1 MNELNRNRGQRTI
14 WVSILSAMVAGAAS
28 AQSYSQPGYPQSAG
42 YGQAGYDD
50 AQAGDPPSR
59 VARVSVVV
67 GNVSFESASVQQFSV
82 AETNYPMTSGDRIYA
97 DLGANAEIQTGQL
110 AVRMGQ
116 QTDLTVTAMTDTLAQ
131 FGLAQGSVHLRTFDL
146 NQGEIVELDTP
157 NVSLTVLEAGDVRV
171 DVDAYGNTGVN
182 VLSGQVQLDG
192 NGVQEVLSQGER
204 IYLAGSNPV
213 QAQNLRGMR
222 ADGLDRF
229 SQQRDSVYESAYA
242 AEQDYLNPG
251 TIGAEDL
258 TAYGSWDDD
267 ADYGAVW
274 YPTSIEVGWQPY
286 RNGHWAYVGPWG
298 WTWIGA
304 EPWGFAPYHYG
315 RWNRF
320 GNRWGWIPG
329 PPVVRPV
336 YSPALVAFVG
346 GGGFGAGVTAWFPLG
361 PREAYRPWYRA
372 SDRYVNRVNVSNIYN
387 RDSNQVRTIY
397 NQRTVV
403 NLYANT
409 GNRPYANRM
418 GATVAV
424 SQDSFAGGRRVE
436 QSMVRLNPQ
445 QVAGGQVM
453 AQPPMVQQRSQGGQ
467 APARA
472 VPQQMQ
478 RPVLASQGAADRR
491 QGNGGPRMQ
500 GGFQRPQGQ
509 QPQENQQGRLPQ
521 QQGEPSQLQR
531 QQPQQ
536 GQPQQ
541 PERYQPGQGR
551 NLQNQ
556 GQQESQPG
564 QRPQQ
569 PVPTQSQQPDRSPQQ
584 QPGAPRDNGYNPRP
598 GIDGDPRL
606 RNDRQQPQRSV
617 QEQPQQQLQQPG
629 RTQPQQSVPQ
639 AVTQPQTP
647 AQQPQQPGRF
657 PQQQVAPQGNV
668 YNPGAVQEGQQGV
681 RQQQPVQQL
690 QQNIQPQQQPAQ
702 LQATPPRIV
711 QQQQQ
716 EPQRAPQ
723 PMPPSP
729 PPPRPQPV
737 QPQQQPQPQPRQQQ
751 FQQLAPPQRPQAPVG
766 VPMPRGGPVQPVN
779 PPKL

>member
-1 MNELNRNRGQRTI
+1 MNEVIGKKGQQTV
-14 WVSILSAMVAGAAS
+14 WMAVSVGAMLLYGTAG

-42 YGQAGYDD
+42 YGQVGYDD

-67 GNVSFESASVQQFSV
+67 GNVSFEPASVQQFSV

-116 QTDLTVTAMTDTLAQ
+116 QTDLTVTAMTDTVAQ
-131 FGLAQGSVHLRTFDL
+131 FGLAQGSVHLRSFDL
-146 NQGEIVELDTP
+146 DQGEVVELDTP

-171 DVDAYGNTGVN
+171 DVDAYGNTAIN
-182 VLSGQVQLDG
+182 VISGQVQVDG

-204 IYLAGSNPV
+204 IYLVGNNPV

-229 SQQRDSVYESAYA
+229 SQQRDSVYEGAYA
-242 AEQDYLNPG
+242 AEQNYLNPG

-258 TAYGSWDDD
+258 TAYGSWDND

-274 YPTSIEVGWQPY
+274 YPTTIDVGWQPY

-361 PREAYRPWYRA
+361 PREVYQPWYQA
-372 SDRYVNRVNVSNIYN
+372 SPRYVNRVNVSNIYS
-387 RDSNQVRTIY
+387 RDSNQVRSIY
-397 NQRTVV
+397 NQRSVV
-403 NLYANT
+403 SMYANT

-424 SQDSFAGGRRVE
+424 SQENFAGGRRVD

-453 AQPPMVQQRSQGGQ
+453 AQPPMVRQRPQGGQ
-467 APARA
+467 SPARA

-491 QGNGGPRMQ
+491 QGNGGPRMPQ
-500 GGFQRPQGQ
+500 QQQQSGQQGQ
-509 QPQENQQGRLPQ
+509 QPQRGQPNQQPGQ
-521 QQGEPSQLQR
+521 F
-531 QQPQQ
+531 QQPQPVQNPQGQRQQ
-536 GQPQQ
+536 GQPAQVQQ
-541 PERYQPGQGR
+541 QAPIQ
-551 NLQNQ
+551 
-556 GQQESQPG
+556 
-564 QRPQQ
+564 
-569 PVPTQSQQPDRSPQQ
+569 QQ
-584 QPGAPRDNGYNPRP
+584 QPGRGQQPQGNVNNPHQVVEGEQNP
-598 GIDGDPRL
+598 QSY
-606 RNDRQQPQRSV
+606 RQQPV
-617 QEQPQQQLQQPG
+617 QAQPQQPNRQQPS
-629 RTQPQQSVPQ
+629 QSIQQAPVQQ
-639 AVTQPQTP
+639 AP
-647 AQQPQQPGRF
+647 AQQPQRPDRLPQQPQTDTQNNVYRPRTEQERQPGQQFNR
-657 PQQQVAPQGNV
+657 PQQPQ
-668 YNPGAVQEGQQGV
+668 PAQQ
-681 RQQQPVQQL
+681 QQQPMQPPHVVQQ
-690 QQNIQPQQQPAQ
+690 QMQAPIQPQQ
-702 LQATPPRIV
+702 
-711 QQQQQ
+711 
-716 EPQRAPQ
+716 PQRVPQ
-723 PMPPSP
+723 PMPQPQP
-729 PPPRPQPV
+729 TQPQPRPEPA
-737 QPQQQPQPQPRQQQ
+737 QPQPRQQ
-751 FQQLAPPQRPQAPVG
+751 FQQAPSQPRPQAPVG
-766 VPMPRGGPVQPVN
+766 APPPHAGPVQPVN
-779 PPKL
+779 QQPKL